1 MDYNKQYD
9 FYLSIVENEIKCAF
23 NSLKN
28 VPDLLKDAMEYAVIG
43 GGKRVR
49 PVLCFAVAE
58 NLGVDLNKIKEFAFA
73 IECIHS
79 YSLVHDDLPAMD
91 NDDYRRGK
99 LSTHKKFGEA
109 YGILAGDALLNFAF
123 EYCLNKIDFD
133 KKDALA
139 LKLLAEYA
147 GASGMIAGQVLDLQN
162 EKNNLPNEKIL
173 YDIYIN
179 KTAKLLTAPL
189 LIASIAAD
197 NKYFNE
203 LKEFGLNLGAMFQI
217 SDDIM
222 DVEGSL
228 EEIGKTPNKD
238 SGVDKLTSIKVFEL
252 DGAKARL
259 KEHYNKCLDLLNKIN
274 ANSFL
279 KEFTKKMYLR
289 KK

>member
-179 KTAKLLTAPL
+179 KTAKLLT
-189 LIASIAAD
+189 
-197 NKYFNE
+197 
-203 LKEFGLNLGAMFQI
+203 
-217 SDDIM
+217 
-222 DVEGSL
+222 
-228 EEIGKTPNKD
+228 
-238 SGVDKLTSIKVFEL
+238 
-252 DGAKARL
+252 
-259 KEHYNKCLDLLNKIN
+259 CLH
-274 ANSFL
+274 A
-279 KEFTKKMYLR
+279 
-289 KK
+289 